1 MYYIRF
7 RFTAIVVIPLAG
19 RFDILSGYYMFLNW
33 DLFFS
38 HCQVQNINYLSLLI
52 NISLPFVS
60 KCVLVFFFIQ
70 KPEAYLCTKKV
81 FWLVN
86 RIIYNLVLF
95 ICNV

>member
-60 KCVLVFFFIQ
+60 KCVLVFFNSR
-70 KPEAYLCTKKV
+70 
-81 FWLVN
+81 N
-86 RIIYNLVLF
+86 RNPFTYEKSLLASE
-95 ICNV
+95 